1 VKFECTNDDGE
12 RFNVSIMSLTGVVFE
27 QRQEVGN
34 FTLNLSNYPKGTLL
48 IKIENE
54 KGVIQKIII
63 KD

>member
-1 VKFECTNDDGE
+1 
-12 RFNVSIMSLTGVVFE
+12 MSLTGVVFE